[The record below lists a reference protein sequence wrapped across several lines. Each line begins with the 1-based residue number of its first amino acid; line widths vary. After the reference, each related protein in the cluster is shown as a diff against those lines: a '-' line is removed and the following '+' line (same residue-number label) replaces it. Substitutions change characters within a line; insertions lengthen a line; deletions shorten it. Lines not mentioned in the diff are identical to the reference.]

1 MKPIFVLYPSE
12 LHLLKVSKYQKIFF
26 LVFEYYKKTNDS
38 FCIILPLPLMEE
50 KCKYLLV
57 FWSISRQ
64 EKNNLRFTGLY
75 QVLLLLLLVK
85 EKKDIRKKIQYQ
97 YQPLISS
104 SFGTIEQN
112 CKCDEI
118 QCNFN
123 LRSIHNQRRQF
134 FRIFDTPLPH
144 VGSFLALFVCNF
156 GQSKSIK

>member
-104 SFGTIEQN
+104 FGRIEQN
-112 CKCDEI
+112 YKCDDV
-118 QCNFN
+118 QWNFN
-123 LRSIHNQRRQF
+123 LRTIHKRRRQF
-134 FRIFDTPLPH
+134 SGFLTPP
-144 VGSFLALFVCNF
+144 SPM
-156 GQSKSIK
+156 